1 MKHYKNERI
10 IPVRYYELKLL
21 LKLFYYYQFYILI
34 YISIYL
40 VSVLAMNKY
49 NLNNL
54 KNTVVLLQYN
64 RYDERN
70 PIYFK

>member
-54 KNTVVLLQYN
+54 KNAVVLLQYN